1 MSARNKKLREPRPCY
16 KCGGTTITATIPLN
30 ISNLTFV
37 HIRRTCAQCGA
48 WLGGRTIKKH
58 TKEIISK

>member
-1 MSARNKKLREPRPCY
+1 MPARNKKPGELKPCHR
-16 KCGGTTITATIPLN
+16 CGSEAVVVKITANANTSRFIH
-30 ISNLTFV
+30 SR
-37 HIRRTCAQCGA
+37 HTCAQCGA